1 MGGLRGRAAARREM
15 YRPGHDRLDD
25 QLHRAPGFVAQ
36 RIARYADVVGRENV
50 IAGVDCGFA
59 TFADA
64 PTVLPAIAWAKLGAL
79 AEGARLASEKLWA
92 RPYNRQAPAP
102 VAL

>member
-1 MGGLRGRAAARREM
+1 MIDSTTNFIEH
-15 YRPGHDRLDD
+15 PE
-25 QLHRAPGFVAQ
+25 FVAQ
-36 RIARYADVVGRENV
+36 RIARYADVVGRRSNV

-79 AEGARLASEKLWA
+79 AEGRAPRQPEAVGTPRITGSS
-92 RPYNRQAPAP
+92 NRP